1 MAAVVS
7 LAPAPIVSG
16 EGNVTDELVAKR
28 QPQLERRELPL
39 MPERT
44 FAPFDLRLHVPTQPA
59 MRPESLDAQ
68 QGTVSTAGPSK
79 AALDSTEGQQRAAP
93 PLPIRLP
100 APAPLTYT
108 FELRQQWEGVV
119 TNIAR
124 DEFTVVLRDLAN
136 RNAPEIEAV
145 LPLEEVPDDDLKL
158 LKRGAVLY
166 WTIGYE
172 QTQAGQR
179 KRVSTIRLRRLP
191 AWSRADVARI
201 AKRAKELNELFS
213 DE

>member
-1 MAAVVS
+1 MGAAVS
-7 LAPAPIVSG
+7 LAPGFG

-28 QPQLERRELPL
+28 QPQLQRRELPL
-39 MPERT
+39 MSEQT
-44 FAPFDLRLHVPTQPA
+44 VAFAPFDLQLHVPTKPLPRA
-59 MRPESLDAQ
+59 L
-68 QGTVSTAGPSK
+68 QGTPSASGSPTALESN
-79 AALDSTEGQQRAAP
+79 ERQQRAAP
-93 PLPIRLP
+93 PLPIRVP

-124 DEFTVVLRDLAN
+124 DEFTVVLRDLVS
-136 RNAPEIEAV
+136 RHAPEIEAV

-191 AWSRADVARI
+191 AWSRADVDRV
-201 AKRAKELNELFS
+201 AKRAKELDELFS